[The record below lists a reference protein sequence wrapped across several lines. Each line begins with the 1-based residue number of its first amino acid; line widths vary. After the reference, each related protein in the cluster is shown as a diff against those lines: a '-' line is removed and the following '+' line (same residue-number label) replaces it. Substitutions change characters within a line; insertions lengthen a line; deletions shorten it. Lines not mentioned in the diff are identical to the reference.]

1 MPALPPTSALESDMS
16 DGSQPQGLPSQG
28 QQASLAAAQ
37 EGGSAVSQAAEPR
50 TSSVAALGAIVS
62 GALIL
67 QIAST
72 IVNTVVP
79 LKMAL
84 EQKAPLLIGLVGSAY
99 SVGFLAG

>member
-1 MPALPPTSALESDMS
+1 M
-16 DGSQPQGLPSQG
+16 SQP
-28 QQASLAAAQ
+28 
-37 EGGSAVSQAAEPR
+37 AEPR

-99 SVGFLAG
+99 SVGFLAGCFVIPTFIRRVGHIRAFAVFAALQAVFTLSLIHI